1 MLVYLLLLLDSNSH
15 VVDLVPHDA
24 YSMYSMIYIMKRYE
38 SHSSHHGNI
47 RRGYA
52 SKHRYTFKP
61 VRIARCTPHR
71 YDALLISKI
80 CLHKRILR

>member
-24 YSMYSMIYIMKRYE
+24 YSMYSMIYIMKRYT
-38 SHSSHHGNI
+38 SLIAVIMVNI

-52 SKHRYTFKP
+52 SKHRYPFKP
-61 VRIARCTPHR
+61 VRIAIVH
-71 YDALLISKI
+71 SMS
-80 CLHKRILR
+80 LHI